1 MGAQASAQAVGSGT
15 APSAVTASAVPSAPR
30 TKSGFIIGPVADFVF
45 IIGAPLVAVLIAGP
59 SYWFPKD
66 MFSTKIQGATV
77 DLRNAFIISFVAAH
91 LVLVFFRSHGNA
103 NIFWTHPIRFTVV
116 PLALLVAAASSRWI
130 LACAGVVAV
139 WWDVYHSSLQTFGF
153 GRIYDAKQG
162 NSPEVG
168 RKLDIGINLFLYLG
182 PVLAGAQFAKHIA
195 HSTDSFAF
203 LKTTESPWRDLILQ
217 QAPTFLNGNQR
228 YLTIAVLSLGIPFLC
243 YYLLSYYRL
252 YRQGYHVSWQKVSL
266 LIITGCVSTY
276 FWGFRSF
283 IDAFWV
289 MNFFHA
295 WQYFAIVFFA
305 EGKNLTRLFRADRF
319 PVGTALVM
327 VWVVALTFMYG
338 YWAFMYGHGSWF
350 GSAVVTISIMHFWY
364 DSFIWSVRRKQV

>member
-1 MGAQASAQAVGSGT
+1 MRAGASAQAVGSGT
-15 APSAVTASAVPSAPR
+15 APSAVTASAAPSRPR
-30 TKSGFIIGPVADFVF
+30 TKSGFIIGPVADSVF

-59 SYWFPKD
+59 SYWLPKD
-66 MFSTKIQGATV
+66 MFSTKIQGGTV

-162 NSPEVG
+162 NSPDAG

-182 PVLAGAQFAKHIA
+182 PVLAGAQFARHITNSA
-195 HSTDSFAF
+195 DSFAF
-203 LKTTESPWRDLILQ
+203 LKTTESPWRDLIFQ

-228 YLTIAVLSLGIPFLC
+228 YLTIAVLSLGLPFLC

-305 EGKNLTRLFRADRF
+305 EGKNLARLFRVDRF
-319 PVGTALVM
+319 PVGPALVM

-338 YWAFMYGHGSWF
+338 YWSFIYAHRSWF
-350 GSAVVTISIMHFWY
+350 GSAVVTVSIMHFWY

>member
-1 MGAQASAQAVGSGT
+1 MGARASTQAVGSGT
-15 APSAVTASAVPSAPR
+15 APSAVTVSAAPSPPR
-30 TKSGFIIGPVADFVF
+30 AKSGFIIGPVADLVF

-91 LVLVFFRSHGNA
+91 LVLVFFRSHANA
-103 NIFWTHPIRFTVV
+103 NIFWTHPLRFTVV
-116 PLALLVAAASSRWI
+116 PLALFVAAASSLWI

-162 NSPEVG
+162 NSPECRPQARYRDQLVPVPRSRAG
-168 RKLDIGINLFLYLG
+168 RRAIRQ
-182 PVLAGAQFAKHIA
+182 AHRAQHRP
-195 HSTDSFAF
+195 FAF
-203 LKTTESPWRDLILQ
+203 LKTTESPWRELVLQ
-217 QAPTFLNGNQR
+217 QAPDFLKGNQR
-228 YLTIAVLSLGIPFLC
+228 YLTIAVLAHRHSLPL
-243 YYLLSYYRL
+243 YYSASYYRL
-252 YRQGYHVSWQKVSL
+252 HRQGYHVSWQKVSL
-266 LIITGCVSTY
+266 LVITGCVSTY

-295 WQYFAIVFFA
+295 LQYFAIVFYA
-305 EGKNLTRLFRADRF
+305 EGENLARLFRVDRF
-319 PVGTALVM
+319 ALGAAM
-327 VWVVALTFMYG
+327 ALVWVVALTFMYG
-338 YWAFMYGHGSWF
+338 FWAVH
-350 GSAVVTISIMHFWY
+350 
-364 DSFIWSVRRKQV
+364 VRQREPGWQCRADGFHHALLVRQLHLVGAKKQV

>member
-1 MGAQASAQAVGSGT
+1 M
-15 APSAVTASAVPSAPR
+15 
-30 TKSGFIIGPVADFVF
+30 
-45 IIGAPLVAVLIAGP
+45 
-59 SYWFPKD
+59 
-66 MFSTKIQGATV
+66 
-77 DLRNAFIISFVAAH
+77 
-91 LVLVFFRSHGNA
+91 
-103 NIFWTHPIRFTVV
+103 
-116 PLALLVAAASSRWI
+116 
-130 LACAGVVAV
+130 
-139 WWDVYHSSLQTFGF
+139 
-153 GRIYDAKQG
+153 
-162 NSPEVG
+162 
-168 RKLDIGINLFLYLG
+168 
-182 PVLAGAQFAKHIA
+182 
-195 HSTDSFAF
+195 
-203 LKTTESPWRDLILQ
+203 
-217 QAPTFLNGNQR
+217 
-228 YLTIAVLSLGIPFLC
+228 LSLGLPFLC

-305 EGKNLTRLFRADRF
+305 EGKNLARLFRVDRF

-338 YWAFMYGHGSWF
+338 YWSIIYAHRSWF
-350 GSAVVTISIMHFWY
+350 GSAVITVSIMHFWY

>member
-1 MGAQASAQAVGSGT
+1 MAAGASAQAVGSGT
-15 APSAVTASAVPSAPR
+15 ASSAAAAPAAPR
-30 TKSGFIIGPVADFVF
+30 AKSGFIIGPIADLVF
-45 IIGAPLVAVLIAGP
+45 IIGAPLVAVLIAWP
-59 SYWFPKD
+59 SYLLPKD
-66 MFSTKIQGATV
+66 LFSTKIQGATV
-77 DLRNAFIISFVAAH
+77 DLRHAFIISFVAAH

-103 NIFWTHPIRFTVV
+103 TIFWTHPIRFTVV

-162 NSPEVG
+162 NDPEAG

-182 PVLAGAQFAKHIA
+182 PVLAGAQFATHVT
-195 HSTDSFAF
+195 HSTDTFDF

-217 QAPTFLNGNQR
+217 QAPSFISGNQL
-228 YLTIAVLSLGIPFLC
+228 YLTVAVLSLGIPFLC

-305 EGKNLTRLFRADRF
+305 EGKNLTRLFRVDRF
-319 PVGTALVM
+319 PFGMALVM
-327 VWVVALTFMYG
+327 LWVVALTFMYG
-338 YWAFMYGHGSWF
+338 YWTFMYAHGTWF
-350 GSAVVTISIMHFWY
+350 GGAVVTVSIMHFWY
-364 DSFIWSVRRKQV
+364 DSFIWSVRKKQV